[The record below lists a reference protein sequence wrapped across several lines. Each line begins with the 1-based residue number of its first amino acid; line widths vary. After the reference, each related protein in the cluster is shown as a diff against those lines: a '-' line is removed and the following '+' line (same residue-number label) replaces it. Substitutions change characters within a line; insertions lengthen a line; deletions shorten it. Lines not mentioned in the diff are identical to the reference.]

1 MTRGRDPEAVSL
13 VLLAFLIVTAFIVGL
28 PPIVTVVA
36 GALQRS
42 SLAATVRGGSAC
54 NICGIVEQ
62 VREVKPAPRH
72 DVSTVAGGGTEG
84 IAVLL
89 GALSGRMTIH
99 AATVYEVAVRL
110 QDGSLRVL
118 QSGAPPQWKPGD
130 HVKVV
135 MGRVEPMS

>member
-1 MTRGRDPEAVSL
+1 MNKRDPQTASL
-13 VLLAFLIVTAFIVGL
+13 VLLAALIAAAFVAGF
-28 PPIVTVVA
+28 PPIADAVTESM
-36 GALQRS
+36 QRS
-42 SLAATVRGGSAC
+42 QFSAAARAGPVC
-54 NICGIVEQ
+54 KVCGIVEQ
-62 VREVKPAPRH
+62 VREIRPAPRH
-72 DVSTVAGGGTEG
+72 DISTVTGGGTEG

-89 GALSGRMTIH
+89 GALSGRFTTH

-118 QSGAPPQWKPGD
+118 QSGTPPLWKPGD